1 MTTQLGQWIA
11 NVLVVE
17 DDRITRE
24 MIGIMLRSEGISCT
38 LVDDERETVEW
49 LRQDQY
55 DMVLMDIQMPYLD
68 GFKVTHQIRTLSD
81 DLKNIPILG
90 ITASSRHAVTALEAG
105 MNGLL
110 EKPFTMPQFFDAMWN
125 CLSVQDVQSKK
136 QWFVGRIPA
145 TYGQVAHQEMATLR

>member
-1 MTTQLGQWIA
+1 MTSQLGQWIA

-24 MIGIMLRSEGISCT
+24 MIGIMLRSEGIGCT

-68 GFKVTHQIRTLSD
+68 GFKVTHQIRSLPD
-81 DLKNIPILG
+81 ELKHIPILG
-90 ITASSRHAVTALEAG
+90 ITASSKYSVTALEAG

-110 EKPFTMPQFFDAMWN
+110 EKPFTMTQFFEAMWN
-125 CLSVQDVQSKK
+125 CISLQGIQSEK
-136 QWFVGRIPA
+136 QWLMERIPLA
-145 TYGQVAHQEMATLR
+145 TNG